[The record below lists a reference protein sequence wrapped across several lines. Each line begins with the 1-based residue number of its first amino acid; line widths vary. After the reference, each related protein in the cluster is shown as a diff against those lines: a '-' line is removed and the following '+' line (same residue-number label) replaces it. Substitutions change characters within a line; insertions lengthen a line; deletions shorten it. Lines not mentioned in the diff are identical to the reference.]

1 VARTEKDWPL
11 LSSFD
16 RRVQSKDRRD
26 RDQKLKHHLGSFRD
40 AMNELYPD
48 VLRQD
53 GDDIWALGQHYGLWT
68 PLLDWTTSPYIA
80 AYFAF
85 DERVD
90 EDDRS
95 DCYRHVYALNR
106 SIRRLLSPRKERCV
120 DFVDRLRYSNPRF
133 TRQAGIFT
141 KALQG
146 VDIWGYVR
154 T

>member
-1 VARTEKDWPL
+1 MSENRHDTLEGGARDVILSSWQEFHQKVGALRSKRGYVWRGQKKDWPL

-95 DCYRHVYALNR
+95 D
-106 SIRRLLSPRKERCV
+106 
-120 DFVDRLRYSNPRF
+120 
-133 TRQAGIFT
+133 
-141 KALQG
+141 
-146 VDIWGYVR
+146 
-154 T
+154 